1 MALQTGWLK
10 NKEGKIVHQ
19 RFYGT
24 MTPEDIHQ
32 AALDINQK
40 AQHTKARR
48 LHFVVELSEVS
59 DVHLAAAQEFQL
71 ELQRVQAGWL
81 VMIGENDNPLSTQQ
95 KNTTSAAL
103 SRLLSFRS
111 RNFNTLEEG
120 TAFLEDISELLGD

>member
-24 MTPEDIHQ
+24 MTPEDIRQ
-32 AALDINQK
+32 AALDITQK

-48 LHFVVELSEVS
+48 LHFVVDLSEVS
-59 DVHLAAAQEFQL
+59 DVHLAAAQELQL
-71 ELQRVQAGWL
+71 DMRQVQAGWL
-81 VMIGENDNPLSTQQ
+81 VMIGENDSLLSDQQ
-95 KNTTSAAL
+95 KDFTSAAL
-103 SRLLSFRS
+103 NRLLSFRS